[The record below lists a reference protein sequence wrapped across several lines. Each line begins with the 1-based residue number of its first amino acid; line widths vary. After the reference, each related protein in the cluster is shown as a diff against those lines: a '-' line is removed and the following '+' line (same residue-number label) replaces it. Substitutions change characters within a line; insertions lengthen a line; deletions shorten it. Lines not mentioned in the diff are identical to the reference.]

1 MRNTAVD
8 VGSVNPG
15 LQNWPQAGILVE
27 PVGETDKNTNVA
39 NSVLRF

>member
-15 LQNWPQAGILVE
+15 LHNLLQAGILE
-27 PVGETDKNTNVA
+27 P
-39 NSVLRF
+39 LRKFMKYKCC

>member
-15 LQNWPQAGILVE
+15 LQNWPQAGILE
-27 PVGETDKNTNVA
+27 PAGETDKNTNTA
-39 NSVLRF
+39 NSVPRF